1 MLKLIDGAVENRLFI
16 SIGEIMKYIGFCLML
31 LFLVSCSG
39 KTTVLLLPEDD
50 GSVGKVEVKGRMGG
64 SQVVETPN
72 SYTVVDFVSAS
83 PAAVKGMSAE
93 EIEKRF
99 STVIKS
105 QPEKPIAFLLYFESD
120 SIELMKKSHALIPDV
135 LLEIKER
142 QPCEI
147 GVVGHTDRLGSRSYN
162 IKLSFKR
169 AATVEKILRASDLEI
184 GGIYISSY
192 GENDP
197 VIKTPDG
204 VSEPLNRRVEV
215 VIR

>member
-1 MLKLIDGAVENRLFI
+1 
-16 SIGEIMKYIGFCLML
+16 MKYIGLCLML

-50 GSVGKVEVKGRMGG
+50 GSVGKVEVKGGKS
-64 SQVVETPN
+64 SQVIETPN
-72 SYTVVDFVSAS
+72 SYTVIDSLSAS
-83 PAAVKGMSAE
+83 PATVKEMSGE
-93 EIEKRF
+93 EIEQRF
-99 STVIKS
+99 STVIKA
-105 QPEKPIAFLLYFESD
+105 QPEKPVAFLLYFNSG
-120 SIELMKKSHALIPDV
+120 STELIKKSHALIHHDV
-135 LLEIKER
+135 LLKIEER

-147 GVVGHTDRLGSRSYN
+147 SVIGHTDRLGSRTYN

-169 AATVEKILRASDLEI
+169 AAAVEKILRASDLEI

-204 VSEPLNRRVEV
+204 VPEPLNRRVEI

>member
-1 MLKLIDGAVENRLFI
+1 
-16 SIGEIMKYIGFCLML
+16 MKNIYLCLML

-39 KTTVLLLPEDD
+39 KTTVLLLPETD
-50 GSVGKVEVKGRMGG
+50 GSVGKVEVSGKEA
-64 SQVVETPN
+64 SQVIETPN
-72 SYTVVDFVSAS
+72 SYTVVDAFSAS
-83 PAAVKGMSAE
+83 PAAVKEMGAD
-93 EIEKRF
+93 EIGKRF
-99 STVIKS
+99 STVIRA
-105 QPEKPIAFLLYFESD
+105 QPEKPIAFLLYFESG
-120 SIELMKKSHALIPDV
+120 STELIKKSSAIIPNV

-169 AATVEKILRASDLEI
+169 AAAVEKILRTSDLEI

-197 VIKTPDG
+197 FIKTLDG

>member
-1 MLKLIDGAVENRLFI
+1 
-16 SIGEIMKYIGFCLML
+16 MKNICLCFML
-31 LFLVSCSG
+31 LLLVSCSG
-39 KTTVLLLPEDD
+39 KTTVLLLPETD
-50 GSVGKVEVKGRMGG
+50 GSVGKVEVRGEEA
-64 SQVVETPN
+64 SQVIETPN
-72 SYTVVDFVSAS
+72 SYTVVDSFSAS
-83 PAAVKGMSAE
+83 PAAVEEMDAE

-99 STVIKS
+99 STVIRA

-120 SIELMKKSHALIPDV
+120 STELIKKSSAIMSNV
-135 LLEIKER
+135 LLEINER

-147 GVVGHTDRLGSRSYN
+147 GVIGHTDRLGSRSYN

-169 AATVEKILRASDLEI
+169 AAAVEKILRASDLEI
-184 GGIYISSY
+184 GGIYISSH

>member
-1 MLKLIDGAVENRLFI
+1 
-16 SIGEIMKYIGFCLML
+16 MKYIGLCLML

-50 GSVGKVEVKGRMGG
+50 GSVGKVEVKSGES
-64 SQVVETPN
+64 SQVIETPN
-72 SYTVVDFVSAS
+72 SYTVVDSLSAS
-83 PAAVKGMSAE
+83 PATVKEMSDE
-93 EIEKRF
+93 EIEQRF
-99 STVIKS
+99 STVIKA
-105 QPEKPIAFLLYFESD
+105 QPEKPVAFLLYFNSG
-120 SIELMKKSHALIPDV
+120 STELIKKSHALIHDV
-135 LLEIKER
+135 LLKIEER

-147 GVVGHTDRLGSRSYN
+147 SVIGHTDRLGSRTYN

-169 AATVEKILRASDLEI
+169 AAAVEKILRASDLEI

-204 VSEPLNRRVEV
+204 VPEPLNRRVEI

>member
-1 MLKLIDGAVENRLFI
+1 
-16 SIGEIMKYIGFCLML
+16 MKNICLCFML
-31 LFLVSCSG
+31 LLLASCSG
-39 KTTVLLLPEDD
+39 KTTVLLLPETD
-50 GSVGKVEVKGRMGG
+50 GSVGKVEVRGEEA
-64 SQVVETPN
+64 SQVIETRN
-72 SYTVVDFVSAS
+72 SYTVVDSFSAS
-83 PAAVKGMSAE
+83 PAAVEEMDAE

-99 STVIKS
+99 STVIRS
-105 QPEKPIAFLLYFESD
+105 QPEKPIVFLLYFESD
-120 SIELMKKSHALIPDV
+120 STELIKKSSAIMPNV
-135 LLEIKER
+135 LLEINER

-147 GVVGHTDRLGSRSYN
+147 GVIGHTDRLGSRNYN

-169 AATVEKILRASDLEI
+169 AAAVEKILRASDLEI